1 MSKDLSNYRKKYSKG
16 KLVEN
21 IIPKN
26 PIDLFSNWFND
37 VEQNKSEQEP
47 NIMSISTVDEN
58 KMPRSRIVLLKKFS
72 KSGFVFFTNY
82 NSRKGLNINLN
93 SNVCLSFYWPNFER
107 QVIVNGKATKISET
121 DSVEYFDRR
130 PKGSKIGAIISN
142 QSNVIESRDLLDK
155 KFSEL
160 LKSGIPLNKPNYWG
174 GYLVKPTEIEFWQE
188 EKIDC
193 MIGLFIKM
201 MIKIGSFIDYLL
213 EKINYY

>member
-16 KLVEN
+16 KLIEN

-121 DSVEYFDRR
+121 DSVEYFDSR
-130 PKGSKIGAIISN
+130 PKGSKISAIISN

-160 LKSGIPLNKPNYWG
+160 LKSGIPLNKPDHWG
-174 GYLVKPTEIEFWQE
+174 GYLVKPTEIEFWQGRE
-188 EKIDC
+188 NRLHDRIIYKNDDKDWKFYR
-193 MIGLFIKM
+193 L
-201 MIKIGSFIDYLL
+201 SP
-213 EKINYY
+213 

>member
-16 KLVEN
+16 KLIEN

-121 DSVEYFDRR
+121 ESIEYFDRR

-160 LKSGIPLNKPNYWG
+160 LKSGIPLNKPNHWG
-174 GYLVKPTEIEFWQE
+174 GYLVKPTEIEFWQGRE
-188 EKIDC
+188 NRLHDRIIYKNDDKDWKFYR
-193 MIGLFIKM
+193 L
-201 MIKIGSFIDYLL
+201 SP
-213 EKINYY
+213 

>member
-16 KLVEN
+16 KLIEN

-121 DSVEYFDRR
+121 DSVEYFDSR
-130 PKGSKIGAIISN
+130 PKGSKISAIISN
-142 QSNVIESRDLLDK
+142 QSKVIESRDLLDK

-160 LKSGIPLNKPNYWG
+160 LKSGIPLNKPDHWG
-174 GYLVKPTEIEFWQE
+174 GYLVKPTEIEFWQGRE
-188 EKIDC
+188 NRLHDRIIYKNDDKDWKFYR
-193 MIGLFIKM
+193 L
-201 MIKIGSFIDYLL
+201 SP
-213 EKINYY
+213 

>member
-121 DSVEYFDRR
+121 DSVEYFDSR

-174 GYLVKPTEIEFWQE
+174 GYLVKPTEIEFWQGRE
-188 EKIDC
+188 NRLHDRIIYKNDDKNWKFYR
-193 MIGLFIKM
+193 L
-201 MIKIGSFIDYLL
+201 SP
-213 EKINYY
+213 

>member
-16 KLVEN
+16 KLIEN

-121 DSVEYFDRR
+121 DSVEYFDNR

-160 LKSGIPLNKPNYWG
+160 LKLDIPLNKPDHWG
-174 GYLVKPTEIEFWQE
+174 GYLVKPTEIEFWQGRE
-188 EKIDC
+188 NRLHDRIIYKNDDKDWKFYR
-193 MIGLFIKM
+193 L
-201 MIKIGSFIDYLL
+201 SP
-213 EKINYY
+213 

>member
-16 KLVEN
+16 KLIEN

-121 DSVEYFDRR
+121 NSVEYFDSR
-130 PKGSKIGAIISN
+130 PKGSKISAIISN

-160 LKSGIPLNKPNYWG
+160 LKSGIPLNKPDHWG
-174 GYLVKPTEIEFWQE
+174 GYLVKPTEIEFWQGRE
-188 EKIDC
+188 NRLHDRIIYKNDDKDWKFYR
-193 MIGLFIKM
+193 L
-201 MIKIGSFIDYLL
+201 SP
-213 EKINYY
+213 

>member
-142 QSNVIESRDLLDK
+142 QSNVIESRDFLDK

-174 GYLVKPTEIEFWQE
+174 GYLVKPTEIEFWQGRE
-188 EKIDC
+188 NRLHDRIIYKNDDKNWKFYR
-193 MIGLFIKM
+193 L
-201 MIKIGSFIDYLL
+201 SP
-213 EKINYY
+213 